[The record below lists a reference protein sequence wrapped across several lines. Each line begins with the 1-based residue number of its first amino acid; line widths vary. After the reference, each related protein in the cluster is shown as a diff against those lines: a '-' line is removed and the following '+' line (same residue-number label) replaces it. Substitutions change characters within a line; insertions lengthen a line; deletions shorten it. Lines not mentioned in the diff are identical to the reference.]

1 MKSIANLNLI
11 GTVVCDPA
19 TRTISGTDFAEATL
33 ALDSMLNER
42 KITNYLPLTFVGG
55 AATSVGERIKAGT
68 TVSVQA
74 TVRQGKWTTP
84 DGQKRSKVR
93 LQALC
98 HEVLEG
104 DFTTIADK
112 NGGRRL
118 TEGISTALLGG
129 NLVATPELRYTSS
142 GDPVGELLAGP
153 EREVHQPQG
162 LSCRAHVV
170 RGNQGMERK
179 RTGPEG
185 RYAVQRHPLT
195 VIGASVSDSWMDKDG
210 NKRSSLDRRASAARR
225 R

>member
-68 TVSVQA
+68 TISVQA

-93 LQALC
+93 LQALR

-112 NGGRRL
+112 NGGRPL

-142 GDPVGELLAGP
+142 GDPVMDFSLALSEKSTNRKGEVV
-153 EREVHQPQG
+153 ERTSSVEIKVWKEKEMALKVAA
-162 LSCRAHVV
+162 LSK
-170 RGNQGMERK
+170 G
-179 RTGPEG
+179 TP
-185 RYAVQRHPLT
+185 
-195 VIGASVSDSWMDKDG
+195 
-210 NKRSSLDRRASAARR
+210 
-225 R
+225 